1 MSAPHDRPT
10 AAELIEAVREWLERD
25 VQPNVDGRLRYHSR
39 VAINVLSMVEREL
52 EFGGEHDRRH
62 AERLA
67 ALGVADDGE
76 LAAAI
81 RAGTLD
87 VEPDELRRVLRE
99 MILDKLTVANPRYVG

>member
-1 MSAPHDRPT
+1 MCCRWWSGSWNSGENT
-10 AAELIEAVREWLERD
+10 IAVTQNG
-25 VQPNVDGRLRYHSR
+25 V
-39 VAINVLSMVEREL
+39 
-52 EFGGEHDRRH
+52 
-62 AERLA
+62 A

-99 MILDKLTVANPRYVG
+99 MTLDKLTVANPRYVG